1 MKNEQNEKSLM
12 KLLFVMK
19 VIFLVSQVRC
29 SEIISSM
36 LYLCK
41 KLECCNHQYF
51 IFNIV
56 IIIEF

>member
-41 KLECCNHQYF
+41 KLECCNH
-51 IFNIV
+51 
-56 IIIEF
+56 